1 MEPESPNVDSVPST
15 AKSEMGARIR
25 EFRRSRC
32 RFGGGAARTRLWPH
46 RVRERFAPNSHNGS
60 TGYGSTVFI
69 NITLYADHS
78 DRLKYSSLP
87 VDQGCRNGA

>member
-1 MEPESPNVDSVPST
+1 MLWTPDPHELQGRLRHPH
-15 AKSEMGARIR
+15 
-25 EFRRSRC
+25 RSRVTVGTSSIGRC
-32 RFGGGAARTRLWPH
+32 LCDECHCDALMSAGLNRDA
-46 RVRERFAPNSHNGS
+46 
-60 TGYGSTVFI
+60 YGSTVFI